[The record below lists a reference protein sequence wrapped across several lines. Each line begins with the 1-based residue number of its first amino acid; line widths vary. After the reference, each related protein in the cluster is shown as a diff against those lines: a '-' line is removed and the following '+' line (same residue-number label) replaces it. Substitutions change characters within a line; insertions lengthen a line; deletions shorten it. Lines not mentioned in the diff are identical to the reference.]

1 MTATTVLVVP
11 AYNEAARLDR
21 AAFMAFV
28 NTAGSPRLLFVND
41 GSSDATG
48 EVLSGMAAVSLRI
61 GVLTLE
67 RNSGKAEAVRRGV
80 LAAFD
85 MGADVIGYWDADLA
99 TPLTA
104 ATELEAELDR
114 WPETLLVMGS
124 RVRLLGRTI
133 SRHAARHYLGRVF
146 STAASLVLGLG
157 AYDTQCGAKLFRASA
172 EMRDCFARPFN
183 SRWIFD
189 VELLTRVADSVAMR
203 GAAPE
208 RSIREF
214 PLAEWRD
221 LGSSRLSAADFARAP
236 LELLRIYW
244 HRPRRGL
251 RRNSALPSVSGRR
264 S

>member
-1 MTATTVLVVP
+1 MTATTVLVIP

-21 AAFMAFV
+21 AAFMTFV
-28 NTAGSPRLLFVND
+28 AAAGSPRLLFVND
-41 GSSDATG
+41 GSSDTTG
-48 EVLSGMAAVSLRI
+48 EMLSGMAAASSRI
-61 GVLTLE
+61 AVLTLE

-85 MGADVIGYWDADLA
+85 MGADLIGYWDADLA
-99 TPLTA
+99 TPLA
-104 ATELEAELDR
+104 AAGELEAELDR

-133 SRHAARHYLGRVF
+133 SRHATRHYLGRVF

-172 EMRDCFARPFN
+172 ELRDCFARPFN

-189 VELLTRVADSVAMR
+189 VELLSRLADAVAMR
-203 GAAPE
+203 GIAPE

-214 PLAEWRD
+214 PLTEWRD
-221 LGSSRLSAADFARAP
+221 LGSSRLSVADFARAP

-244 HRPRRGL
+244 HRPGRRL
-251 RRNSALPSVSGRR
+251 RRKTALPSVSARR